1 LPDGDLLTESRLDD
15 ESIVGLVLQGAQEEF
30 RHLVERHQAALYRFI
45 YLRTW
50 DPEESRELAQEAF
63 LLAYRRLAQ
72 FDRSKA
78 SFKTWL
84 YWRALSTVKQWR
96 SQKATRAK
104 YHDCEIEAVT
114 ASAPG
119 SPEAEVIAGMQA
131 ACVEE
136 RLRRIPEKH
145 RVVIVLWLRD
155 NLSDQ
160 EISGVLG
167 EPRARVKKRRQRAV
181 ADLWPL
187 LEECL

>member
-1 LPDGDLLTESRLDD
+1 MKKGASPALDD

-30 RHLVERHQAALYRFI
+30 HHLVERHQAALYRFI

-63 LLAYRRLAQ
+63 LLAYRQLPQ
-72 FDRSKA
+72 FDRSRA

-84 YWRALSTVKQWR
+84 YWRALSAVKQWR
-96 SQKATRAK
+96 GLKATREK
-104 YHDCEIEAVT
+104 YHDREIEAVT
-114 ASAPG
+114 ATAPG

-131 ACVEE
+131 ECVEE
-136 RLRRIPEKH
+136 RLSRIPEKQ
-145 RVVIVLWLRD
+145 RVVVVLWLRE

-160 EISGVLG
+160 EISDVLG
-167 EPRARVKKRRQRAV
+167 GPRDRVKKRRQRAV
-181 ADLWPL
+181 EDLWPL